1 MNEETKRAL
10 VIVVAVLAVGVA
22 AYMGYKT
29 LGPTQLEPGVNHP
42 SPAKSMAQM
51 EKEREA
57 RENAAAAG
65 GGSGAAAEKGDAADA
80 SGVRP
85 GGG

>member
-1 MNEETKRAL
+1 MNETTKKTAL
-10 VIVVAVLAVGVA
+10 IIVAVLAVGA
-22 AYMGYKT
+22 AAFMGYKFFA
-29 LGPTQLEPGVNHP
+29 PTPLEQGVTHP

-65 GGSGAAAEKGDAADA
+65 GGAAAEKGDAADA

-85 GGG
+85 PGN

>member
-1 MNEETKRAL
+1 MNESTKRTA
-10 VIVVAVLAVGVA
+10 VIIVAVLAVGTA
-22 AYMGYKT
+22 AYLGYKT
-29 LGPTQLEPGVNHP
+29 FAPTQLEPGVTHA

-65 GGSGAAAEKGDAADA
+65 GGAAAEKGDAADA

-85 GGG
+85 PGN

>member
-1 MNEETKRAL
+1 MNESTKKTA
-10 VIVVAVLAVGVA
+10 VIAVTVLAVGAA
-22 AYMGYKT
+22 AYMGWQYFA
-29 LGPTQLEPGVNHP
+29 PTQLEPGVTHA

-65 GGSGAAAEKGDAADA
+65 GGAAAEKGDSSDA
-80 SGVRP
+80 SGARP
-85 GGG
+85 KGN